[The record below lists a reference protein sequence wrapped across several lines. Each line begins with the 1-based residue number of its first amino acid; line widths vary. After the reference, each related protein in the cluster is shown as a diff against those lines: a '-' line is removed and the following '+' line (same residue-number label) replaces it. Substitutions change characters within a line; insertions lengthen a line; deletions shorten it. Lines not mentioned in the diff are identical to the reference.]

1 VTASTGLRVLIGCER
16 SGAIRREFEKL
27 GHEAWSCD
35 TAPAEDGSNR
45 HIRCDVREAIHM
57 GFDLLALFHTPCPML
72 CNSGSKHLY
81 IGCKKENGRNEA
93 RFAAMEEAAALYR
106 YCRDEGDIPCRAM
119 ENPVMHRHA
128 IEATGRGYTQFVHPY
143 FFGDPFFK
151 LTGFELVNLPDLRP
165 TNKLTPPR
173 PRTDEHKR
181 WSACHR
187 AAPGPNRAID
197 RARTY
202 PGIAAACARQW
213 GDHALAIKHG
223 ASIAPSSGAGRQ
235 FDLFREREAA

>member
-1 VTASTGLRVLIGCER
+1 MTGLRVLIGFER
-16 SGAIRREFEKL
+16 SGAMRRAFEAL
-27 GHEAWSCD
+27 GHDAWSCD
-35 TAPAEDGSNR
+35 LEAAEDSSNR
-45 HIRCDVREAIHM
+45 HIVGDARDVLHW
-57 GFDLLALFHTPCPML
+57 GWDLLALMHSPCPML

-81 IGCKKENGRNEA
+81 VGCKKENGRNEA
-93 RFAAMEEAAALYR
+93 RFAAMHEAAALYR

-151 LTGFELVNLPDLRP
+151 LTGFELVNLPDLTP
-165 TNKLTPPR
+165 TNMLTPPR
-173 PRTDEHKR
+173 PGTDEHKA

-187 AAPGPNRAID
+187 APPGPQRSMN

-202 PGIAAACARQW
+202 AGIAAACAQQW
-213 GDHALAIKHG
+213 GDHALAIKCG
-223 ASIAPSSGAGRQ
+223 VVAAPVVGAGRQ
-235 FDLFREREAA
+235 RDLFHERQAA